1 MNIKKILPDGRDVW
15 DILAKTD
22 KPIAVYGTGNG
33 VDKLIE
39 VCVAK
44 GIRIADFFASDG
56 FVRNRQFHGKKVLSY
71 GEVCEKYADFIVVV
85 GFGSHLPEVME
96 NVRRISVERETYIP
110 ELPVS
115 DDIIFDKEFYFSH
128 EKDISAARELFSDLE
143 SRRLFDDIVA
153 YRLSGRP
160 EFLSR
165 TTVPEEIFTK
175 ILDAESFRVA
185 ADLGAYD
192 GDSVRELA
200 LFAPSLEK
208 VVAFEPD
215 ERSFRKL
222 SAFAGSGLPYTV
234 VPINAAAWN
243 ESGILDFTAEGNRN
257 STLSSTIGIKAGA
270 KIKKVRTEK
279 PDDFLPDK
287 CDYIKFDVEG
297 AEFRALSGCSETIY
311 RSKPQLLV
319 SAYHRSQDIFELTRL
334 LHGMG
339 YKKLFLRR
347 YAGFPA
353 WDLNILAK
361 D

>member
-1 MNIKKILPDGRDVW
+1 MNIKEIMPDGRDVW
-15 DILAKTD
+15 DILAETD

-33 VDKLIE
+33 VDKLID
-39 VCVAK
+39 VCTEK

-56 FVRNRQFHGKKVLSY
+56 FVRDRMFHGKKVLSY
-71 GEVCEKYADFIVVV
+71 GGVSEKYDDFIVVV

-96 NVRRISVERETYIP
+96 NVRKISLERETYIP

-115 DDIIFDKEFYFSH
+115 DGVIFDKEFYFSH
-128 EKDISAARELFSDLE
+128 EKDIAAAREMFSDME

-153 YRLSGRP
+153 YRLSGKP

-165 TTVPEEIFTK
+165 TTTPKEIFTK
-175 ILDAESFRVA
+175 ILDAENFRVT

-192 GDSVRELA
+192 GDSIRELA
-200 LFAPSLEK
+200 GFAPSLEK

-222 SAFAGSGLPYTV
+222 TAFAESGIPYTV
-234 VPINAAAWN
+234 ETINAAAWN
-243 ESGILDFTAEGNRN
+243 ESGTLDFTAEGNRN
-257 STLSSTIGIKAGA
+257 STLSSTAGIKAGA
-270 KIKKVRTEK
+270 KIKKVRVEK
-279 PDDFLPDK
+279 PDDFLSEN

-297 AEFRALSGCSETIY
+297 AELRALAGCAETIY
-311 RSKPQLLV
+311 RAKPQLLV
-319 SAYHRSQDIFELTRL
+319 SAYHRSEDIFELPRL
-334 LHGMG
+334 IHGMG
-339 YKKLFLRR
+339 YKKLFFRR

-353 WDLNILAK
+353 WDLNILAT